1 VTAARSDGLLRTV
14 GLDDP
19 VRLAAVERILAAGGR
34 SEGLDR
40 LTALAAKLLR
50 TSFAQVSLLSREQ
63 VVASVV
69 GSTPVTSADGSAQV
83 GRREDSL
90 CTVTARGG
98 GPLAV
103 SDAVRDPRVQMLP
116 PVTSGAVGAYLG
128 VPLVDRNGL
137 LLGALCVYDPRPRP
151 WSLEQVGI
159 LDELAPA
166 VVAELELRAVTLEVA
181 TAAARLDLALASADI
196 GSFDWDLET
205 DELQWDD
212 RLVALFGYERA
223 EFRPHISSFT
233 RRLHPEDL
241 ERVERAVAR
250 AKTTGELAVDHR
262 IVRPEGDVRWVE
274 ARGRVL
280 RTGGGRADRML
291 GAAYDA
297 TDRHTAQAERER
309 AYREREEAVL
319 DRERAYAQAEAAN
332 MRLSLL
338 ADAATR
344 LSGSLVPSE
353 VLQSL
358 ASTVVPSLGRWL
370 VVAMPGEA
378 ASVLAPGAEAAD
390 PAQVDVV
397 FARHCDARQQA
408 ALEALMASLPLSLDD
423 EHGVGAAIRTGVP
436 EWLPE
441 VSEEVLVSFG
451 FPDEQL
457 AAVRELQV
465 GTAFTVP
472 LVSRGRRLGAL
483 TVAEPATGLLD
494 RALLVDLAGR
504 AAVALDNALLYGQ
517 ERRTGI
523 TLQRSLLPREL
534 PEVPGVEVA
543 VRYLPG
549 ADGAFVGG
557 DWYQGVLVEDQLV
570 LAMGDVMGHGM
581 RSAARMGQLRAIVAT
596 LALEGHSPHA
606 LLSRLAASS
615 PVLLDLELATLL
627 VGRYDPR
634 TRRLVVAS
642 AGHPPPLL
650 APAHAEPRFLDVDP
664 GPPLGTFPG
673 EYPEVE
679 VEVPAGATLVMYTD
693 GLVENR
699 EEPLQRGLDRL
710 RDALRDLALPP
721 QQVADHVLTRTGRTA
736 GADDDVALL
745 VLSHADDGAA
755 RVG

>member
-1 VTAARSDGLLRTV
+1 VTAAAADEPLRAV

-19 VRLAAVERILAAGGR
+19 VRLAAVERVLAAGGR

-50 TSFAQVSLLSREQ
+50 TAHAQVSLLTREQ

-69 GSTPVTSADGSAQV
+69 GREPVPSSDGSLQT

-90 CTVTARGG
+90 CTVTARSG

-103 SDAVRDPRVQMLP
+103 SDAVRDPRVRTLP

-137 LLGALCVYDPRPRP
+137 LLGALCVYDPEPRP
-151 WSLEQVGI
+151 WSIEQVGI

-166 VVAELELRAVTLEVA
+166 VVAELELRAVTLDVA

-205 DELQWDD
+205 DELQCDE
-212 RLVALFGYERA
+212 RLVALFGYDRA
-223 EFRPHISSFT
+223 QFRPHISSFSE
-233 RRLHPEDL
+233 RLHPDDVA
-241 ERVERAVAR
+241 RVERAVER
-250 AKTTGELAVDHR
+250 AKTIGELAVDYR

-297 TDRHTAQAERER
+297 TARHTAQAERER

-319 DRERAYAQAEAAN
+319 ERERAYAQAEAAN
-332 MRLSLL
+332 ARLSLL

-344 LSGSLVPSE
+344 LSGSLVPAD
-353 VLQSL
+353 VLEAL

-370 VVAMPGEA
+370 VVAVVGEA
-378 ASVLAPGAEAAD
+378 ASMLLPVAEAAD
-390 PAQVDVV
+390 PDAVHTV
-397 FARHCDARQQA
+397 FARHSDARQQA
-408 ALEALMASLPLSLDD
+408 ALEALLASLPLSLDD

-441 VSEEVLVSFG
+441 VSDEVLSSFG

-457 AAVRELQV
+457 AAVRALQV
-465 GTAFTVP
+465 GTALTVP

-483 TVAEPATGLLD
+483 AVAEPATGLLD

-534 PEVPGVEVA
+534 PEVPDVEVA

-596 LALEGHSPHA
+596 LALEGHSPTA
-606 LLSRLAASS
+606 LLSRLARSS
-615 PVLLDLELATLL
+615 SVLLDLDLATLL

-650 APAHAEPRFLDVDP
+650 APLGQEPHFLDVDP
-664 GPPLGTFPG
+664 GPPLGTFDDD
-673 EYPEVE
+673 YPEVE
-679 VEVPAGATLVMYTD
+679 VDVPAGATLVMYTD

-699 EEPLQRGLDRL
+699 EEPLQCGLDRL
-710 RDALRDLALPP
+710 RDALRNVTLPP
-721 QQVADHVLTRTGRTA
+721 ELAADHVLARTGRTG

-745 VLSHADDGAA
+745 VLSHRGDGGGAA
-755 RVG
+755 A